1 MTRSDAPALA
11 AQIDWPSIDDAQP
24 SEEGGPIARGGFS
37 YQDEIAVG
45 FLLEMIEDANLLKV
59 HCETHDDLVLV
70 RSAGPGTE
78 RIAEYAQVKAEEPDQ
93 LWTVAT
99 LCEKKKSPNSS
110 LFERSLARDR
120 HAETARFRI
129 VTLRPPASALVPLTY
144 PADSEFRVLDC
155 EAMREIHEELDRR
168 FPEAKSP
175 KGNDSA
181 YWLAHCHWDARY
193 DLQTVAKDN
202 QRRLFSLGNKAGCV
216 LLIEQI
222 TTLLEDLR
230 AMAKTASDLQWV
242 PHRAKKI
249 ITREFILNWWSDKLR
264 EIAEGAAQKSGGKLA
279 DKLVAVGVSA
289 DIIGLAIELRRDYAA
304 LIRSPRYMESDE
316 IRAFQGRVK
325 SDALTL
331 RTQLM
336 SGALKLDGTQF
347 HARCV
352 EQMDAINASRP
363 TGVPDHSAF
372 LKGCLYDIADRCL
385 LRFEPPAS

>member
-1 MTRSDAPALA
+1 MTQSDAPATA
-11 AQIDWPSIDDAQP
+11 AQIDWPSIDDVQP
-24 SEEGGPIARGGFS
+24 TEEGGPIARGGFS

-45 FLLEMIEDANLLKV
+45 FLLEMIDDANLLKA

-70 RSAGPGTE
+70 RAAGSGAE
-78 RIAEYAQVKAEEPDQ
+78 RIAEYVQVKAEEPDQ

-99 LCEKKKSPNSS
+99 LCEKKKSQGSS

-129 VTLRPPASALVPLTY
+129 VTLRPPASALEPLTY

-155 EAMREIHEELDRR
+155 VAMKELSKELGRR
-168 FPEAKSP
+168 FPEAQSP

-181 YWLAHCHWDARY
+181 YWLVHCRWEPRY
-193 DLQTVAKDN
+193 DLQTVIKDN
-202 QRRLFSLGNKAGCV
+202 QRRLFELGNKAGCI

-222 TTLLEDLR
+222 MSLLEELR

-242 PHRAKKI
+242 PHRARKI
-249 ITREFILNWWSDKLR
+249 ITREFMLRWWTGKLR
-264 EIAEGAAQKSGGKLA
+264 EIVEGAAQKSGGKLA
-279 DKLVAVGVSA
+279 DKLMAAGVSA
-289 DIIGLAIELRRDYAA
+289 DIIDLAVELRRDYAA

-316 IRAFQGRVK
+316 TRALQGRVK

-331 RTQLM
+331 RTRLM
-336 SGALKLDGTQF
+336 SGALKTDGTQF

-352 EQMDAINASRP
+352 EQMDAINADRP
-363 TGVPDHSAF
+363 TGVSDQSAF
-372 LKGCLYDIADRCL
+372 LNGCLYDIADRCL